1 MSTDATANY
10 RASVAGAAE
19 PPPSAAAAFRLAEA
33 LRRLGALA
41 VGTAAPDAVLDE
53 AAAAVDA
60 ASDRPPSDSD
70 ANQLVP
76 GDQVV
81 LPAGDLGNLKL
92 EGVHH
97 TSTPSP
103 SRRPDVPCTYAVR
116 HTTGF
121 AEIGGLVV

>member
-1 MSTDATANY
+1 MK
-10 RASVAGAAE
+10 RFLV
-19 PPPSAAAAFRLAEA
+19 
-33 LRRLGALA
+33 LGATLGLA
-41 VGTAAPDAVLDE
+41 AVVTPAASPAKALCVGARPGCYSTIK
-53 AAAAVDA
+53 AAVDA